1 MPIASYR
8 LASLLKTLLLLFS
21 LVLLPVQA
29 QTIEEEAANGDASA
43 QFLLGITYLDGTL
56 VTRNYKMAETWL
68 LRAAEQGH
76 PRAQYMLAA
85 LYTDGSQLKRDY
97 EKAFHWGKILADKGD
112 RMSQYGIS
120 VLYENG
126 QGVEKNPGQ
135 ARRWLQ
141 SAVTLGSPSAIARMD
156 AQDSATQINALSD
169 PKLSPEVFRKANELN
184 DALSQYW
191 IGHAYLTGRGLKK
204 DTDQAW
210 VWLNKASQQGNAFA
224 QYDLSYLYPMGE
236 GVRPEYQS
244 AVALIQTAAASG
256 HVKAI
261 FNLAG
266 MYEKGR
272 GVMQNWNEAYRLY
285 IIGAGI
291 GNANAIARL
300 KELENACVKPT
311 HVQCETFQPET
322 MALYTDTTSLY
333 RIGLTLFDGDGIT
346 QSYGQSLRWFRLAA
360 NKGDVESQYRMAFI
374 YQNGLGVERDKHMA
388 SYWYE
393 IAARNGQPDAIRHVQ
408 TGR

>member
-1 MPIASYR
+1 MHALTHRFASFLKSALFLFL
-8 LASLLKTLLLLFS
+8 LA
-21 LVLLPVQA
+21 VLPLQA

-56 VTRNYKMAETWL
+56 VTRNYKMAESWL
-68 LRAAEQGH
+68 LKAAEQGH

-85 LYTDGSQLKRDY
+85 LYTDGTQLKRDY
-97 EKAFHWGKILADKGD
+97 AKAFHWGKILADKGH

-126 QGVEKNPGQ
+126 QGVEKNPAE
-135 ARRWLQ
+135 ARRWLE
-141 SAVTLGSPSAIARMD
+141 SAVALGSPSAIARMD
-156 AQDSATQINALSD
+156 TQDSATQVRALSD
-169 PKLSPEVFRKANELN
+169 PKQSPEVFRKANELN

-191 IGHAYLTGRGLKK
+191 IGHAYLTGQGLKK

-210 VWLNKASQQGNAFA
+210 VWLNRASQQGNAFA

-266 MYEKGR
+266 MYEKGN
-272 GVMQNWNEAYRLY
+272 GVLQNWNEAYRLY
-285 IIGAGI
+285 IIDAGI

-300 KELENACVKPT
+300 KDLENRCRQPT
-311 HVQCETFQPET
+311 HVQCETFQP
-322 MALYTDTTSLY
+322 DTVAAYADNTSLY
-333 RIGLTLFDGDGIT
+333 RIGLTLYDGDGIT
-346 QSYGQSLRWFRLAA
+346 QSYGQSLRWFRLAG
-360 NKGDVESQYRMAFI
+360 NKGDMESQYRMAFI
-374 YQNGLGVERDKHMA
+374 YQNGLGVERDKQMA
-388 SYWYE
+388 RYWYE
-393 IAARNGQPDAIRHVQ
+393 IAARSGHPDAIRHVQ
-408 TGR
+408 TGK